1 MVNAKMAELRHW
13 HDVCLT
19 MSMLKRLGRLFV
31 IKTRFEAFLVT
42 YAIAVGAIERG
53 QHYMQQF
60 PGYGGDLLALCCTGV
75 VFLAGGKLLDS
86 VRPAPAIAAA
96 KSPAPVRRRQFSRN
110 RPTFRRSAAGARS
123 AGSSR
128 RG

>member
-1 MVNAKMAELRHW
+1 
-13 HDVCLT
+13 
-19 MSMLKRLGRLFV
+19 MSMFKRLGRLFV
-31 IKTRFEAFLVT
+31 IKTRWEAFLVI

-60 PGYGGDLLALCCTGV
+60 PGYGGYLLALCCTGV

-86 VRPAPAIAAA
+86 VRPAPVVAAA
-96 KSPAPVRRRQFSRN
+96 SLPTPVRTRRQFNRN
-110 RPTFRRSAAGARS
+110 RPRFRRSAAGARS

>member
-1 MVNAKMAELRHW
+1 
-13 HDVCLT
+13 
-19 MSMLKRLGRLFV
+19 MSMFTRIRRLFT

-53 QHYMQQF
+53 IHYMQQY
-60 PGYGGDLLALCCTGV
+60 PGVGGYLLALCCTGV

-86 VRPAPAIAAA
+86 VRPVPAPALVR
-96 KSPAPVRRRQFSRN
+96 PPVMPRARRSLSRS
-110 RPTFRRSAAGARS
+110 RPRFRRTPAGARS

-128 RG
+128 RD

>member
-1 MVNAKMAELRHW
+1 MAELRHW
-13 HDVCLT
+13 HGVCLT
-19 MSMLKRLGRLFV
+19 IIMFKRIARLFT

-53 QHYMQQF
+53 MHYMHQY
-60 PGYGGDLLALCCTGV
+60 PGIGGYLLALCCTGV

-86 VRPAPAIAAA
+86 VRPAPA
-96 KSPAPVRRRQFSRN
+96 PALVRPRTMPRTRRSLSRS
-110 RPTFRRSAAGARS
+110 RPRFRRTPVGARS

-128 RG
+128 KD